1 MIRMTNHYKMMIMM
15 MITCF
20 AIVLWTSSGSPA
32 PEPLVCSISS
42 ARVPPGDHDRGEDDH
57 FVDYDHGE
65 DDLGVDYHNPA

>member
-1 MIRMTNHYKMMIMM
+1 MM

-42 ARVPPGDHDRGEDDH
+42 ARVPPGDDYYDFVNYDH
-57 FVDYDHGE
+57 FVDYDLGG

>member
-1 MIRMTNHYKMMIMM
+1 MIHMIRMTNHYKMMIT

-42 ARVPPGDHDRGEDDH
+42 ARVPPGDDYYDH